1 MILFISYLKI
11 WSNKM
16 PYFLFKTLVIATTS
30 IVLMACMPKESTK
43 DEHGQNNS
51 HVQHR
56 DSTHDSTTNHV
67 SEYAQSMGKMHHA
80 MMIASEE
87 KDPDIAFAKGMIP
100 HHQGAIDMAN
110 IQLKYGKDPEIRQ
123 LAEQVLKAQQ
133 PEIDMMNQWLVTY
146 KPQQLNENLSHV
158 KAYQESMG
166 SHDVMMNGT
175 QENDPDIA
183 FVKGMIPHHQGAID
197 MAKIQLKYGK
207 TEQMRKLAEDII
219 KAQQVEIDFMK
230 QWLEKKK

>member
-43 DEHGQNNS
+43 DEHSQNKS
-51 HVQHR
+51 HVQH
-56 DSTHDSTTNHV
+56 HDSTTNHV
-67 SEYAQSMGKMHHA
+67 SEYAQSMGKMHHT

-133 PEIDMMNQWLVTY
+133 PEIDMMNQWLATY
-146 KPQQLNENLSHV
+146 TAQQLNENLSHI

-230 QWLEKKK
+230 QWLENKK